1 MVKGIPE
8 GVSTLVPHL
17 SIKGAKKAI
26 EFYQAAFGAEVAL
39 MMPMGPDLVGYA
51 DLKIHGSHLYLADAM
66 PGWGPVKSPAELK
79 GTSVTMH
86 LWVEDVDAVFAR
98 AVAAGA
104 NVVMP
109 VGDQF
114 WGDRYGMLS
123 DPFGHTWAIA
133 TRLEDLTAEEML
145 RRGQEAMA
153 KMPPP
158 PPPPSPAPKPKP
170 RPKAKKKGLPPG
182 VKTKAAATAEPKPAE
197 AKATVASK
205 PAAAPAPPE
214 AAEAKKSKKAAKDK
228 KGKKDKKSKKD
239 KSGKKS
245 KKDKK
250 RKKKSKR

>member
-1 MVKGIPE
+1 MVSAIPE
-8 GVSTLVPHL
+8 GVSTVVPHL
-17 SIKGAKKAI
+17 SIRGAKKAI
-26 EFYQAAFGAEVAL
+26 EFYKSAFGAEVVML
-39 MMPMGPDLVGYA
+39 MPMGPDLIGYA

-66 PGWGPVKSPAELK
+66 PGWGPVKSPRELK

-104 NVVMP
+104 KVVMP

-114 WGDRYGMLS
+114 WGDRYGMVS

-133 TRLEDLTAEEML
+133 MRKEDLTAEEML

-158 PPPPSPAPKPKP
+158 PASAPKP
-170 RPKAKKKGLPPG
+170 RPRPRPKPKKKGLPPG
-182 VKTKAAATAEPKPAE
+182 LKPKASTKAEPKPAE
-197 AKATVASK
+197 PKVTVTSK
-205 PAAAPAPPE
+205 PEVAPAPPE
-214 AAEAKKSKKAAKDK
+214 VVETRPSKKAKKDK
-228 KGKKDKKSKKD
+228 KGKKDKKAKKD
-239 KSGKKS
+239 KSSKKS